1 MMKKRAMFSDH
12 LKPIDTLPVNWLLL
26 VAAGLVLACQL
37 AAMVLVAEGQV
48 EKAQLRQASQASLQ
62 TAVANCLENQQGSV
76 IRDCARL
83 AFPPTTTDPESVMP
97 LPHSASNGA
106 GTPGS
111 TFLTLF
117 NRY

>member
-1 MMKKRAMFSDH
+1 MFSDH
-12 LKPIDTLPVNWLLL
+12 LKPVDTLPVNRLLL

-48 EKAQLRQASQASLQ
+48 EKAQIRQASQASLQ
-62 TAVANCLENQQGSV
+62 AAVANCLENHQGLV
-76 IRDCARL
+76 ISDCARL
-83 AFPPTTTDPESVMP
+83 AYPPTTTNIESVLP

-106 GTPGS
+106 GNPGS
-111 TFLTLF
+111 GFLTIF